1 MAVKVLILEI
11 IAVEDITVVIT
22 MEITAEVE
30 TVVVEEILDAVAVA
44 TEAAEEEILEVGGV
58 AHEEDDGEEEEKEDD
73 TGTDEYQSCGDEVE
87 AGASCEGEWK
97 ATLCVDEDGTF
108 WWCEG
113 GVWTSD
119 KDR

>member
-1 MAVKVLILEI
+1 MNKYRAYWIP
-11 IAVEDITVVIT
+11 
-22 MEITAEVE
+22 
-30 TVVVEEILDAVAVA
+30 VALLVA
-44 TEAAEEEILEVGGV
+44 TGCTPNYAAKDTGTNAEAAPESDSDAEWDELEDG
-58 AHEEDDGEEEEKEDD
+58 GEEEEKEDD
-73 TGTDEYQSCGDEVE
+73 SGEEKEDDTGKVEYQSCGDEVE

-97 ATLCVDEDGTF
+97 ATLCVDEDGTL